1 MASLQV
7 GDFKFGFAS
16 FHLNELTFEPET
28 DQTGIDIECTKVTL
42 DLHGVVNAVAIAA
55 NKAQEG
61 IPGSVGNALPDTV
74 IGLRDYLVIP
84 RKVIIFEIAGV
95 TIFESHEDGMES
107 DVRGGPFPAR
117 ASFSQVVGD
126 KTALLQFRVVTYLTY
141 CNKYL
146 LSNRWTQRSTV
157 GSDGMTT
164 RTTVGRAA
172 FRKDFL
178 DFEGLQADDFRK
190 WLIIP
195 CPNDMRR
202 VYVDVQ
208 QESDGAAVTYNVTEQ
223 EVNYGTGADRG
234 ILKVSGT
241 ATGGC
246 ESEIKTGNQMINKM
260 ASMAMNV
267 LTLSPK
273 ALIADFNSFIPNSKF
288 AAIARVDGR
297 KGVKQDMLARV
308 AVDVCLDRLAN
319 VYNPQNG
326 LGFVSKLFVT
336 NSHGSE
342 EAPWSQCQIEVY
354 GISLNILL
362 NTVQFT
368 PDNLINASLSIKI
381 NSLDGG
387 PLFNKNIEAA
397 RLPNSDNTRGSQ
409 LTALISQVLNSGAL
423 PCALPGNP
431 PADSA
436 AQDTGGIY

>member
-7 GDFKFGFAS
+7 GDFKFGFSS

-55 NKAQEG
+55 NKVQEG

-74 IGLRDYLVIP
+74 IGLRDYLIIP
-84 RKVIIFEIAGV
+84 RKVVIFEIAGV
-95 TIFESHEDGMES
+95 KIFESHQEGMES

-117 ASFSQVVGD
+117 ASFTQVVGD

-146 LSNRWTQRSTV
+146 LSNRWTQRNTI
-157 GSDGMTT
+157 GTDGMTT

-208 QESDGAAVTYNVTEQ
+208 QEADGAAVTYNVTEQ
-223 EVNYGTGADRG
+223 EVNYGTGRDRE

-246 ESEIKTGNQMINKM
+246 ESEIKTGNELSTKLLGIPM
-260 ASMAMNV
+260 SV

-273 ALIADFNSFIPNSKF
+273 ALIAGFNSFIPNSKF

-297 KGVKQDMLARV
+297 KGADQAMLSRA
-308 AVDVCLDRLAN
+308 AVDVCLDRLKFI
-319 VYNPQNG
+319 YNPQNG

-336 NSHGSE
+336 CSHGSE
-342 EAPWSQCQIEVY
+342 EAPWAQCQVEVF
-354 GISLNILL
+354 GISLNILFNTIQFAPDDLL
-362 NTVQFT
+362 NV
-368 PDNLINASLSIKI
+368 SKKI
-381 NSLDGG
+381 DIPTLGG
-387 PLFNKNIEAA
+387 GSFFSDTATA
-397 RLPNSDNTRGSQ
+397 VHLPGSENTRGTQ
-409 LTALISQVLNSGAL
+409 LTAMISQVLNSGAL

-431 PADSA
+431 PDASA